1 MFFEAIYASSTHHVS
16 PRIHH
21 VFTIQ
26 KPHRNTLFLRDPL
39 QKAQQNNT
47 KKPQPARQIFFANY
61 GFFQIAFTAI
71 ALGELPAGS
80 IVKRVGIAVP
90 AVRMT
95 ATSPE

>member
-26 KPHRNTLFLRDPL
+26 KPHRNTLFLRNPL
-39 QKAQQNNT
+39 QKSQQNNT
-47 KKPQPARQIFFANY
+47 KNLRQRVRFFFANY
-61 GFFQIAFTAI
+61 GFFRIAFTAI